1 MYKNNPNRMP
11 FWCQK
16 SASRVNSES
25 MGLDMIPNL

>member
-1 MYKNNPNRMP
+1 MYKKNNRMP
-11 FWCQK
+11 FWYQK